1 MHAYSKYFCY
11 LNYIHA
17 YSRYFC
23 YLNTHTHT
31 HTRTH
36 THTHTH
42 TDIYIYIYIFCEVFG
57 YLNIYIFFCDPNSC
71 LGHPFGFTTYW
82 VRNFDLPL
90 GLLEAHPRCLSLPQC
105 SALRYQLWSVVF
117 AEENARVMHEHENK
131 RYACCKTKKKHVVCR
146 CMMMQ

>member
-1 MHAYSKYFCY
+1 MDPIT
-11 LNYIHA
+11 IHVA
-17 YSRYFC
+17 LKWSYNCVIAQFIAHNSI
-23 YLNTHTHT
+23 HTSQYT
-31 HTRTH
+31 C
-36 THTHTH
+36 
-42 TDIYIYIYIFCEVFG
+42 IYIYIYCEVFG

-146 CMMMQ
+146 CMMEFEKKG